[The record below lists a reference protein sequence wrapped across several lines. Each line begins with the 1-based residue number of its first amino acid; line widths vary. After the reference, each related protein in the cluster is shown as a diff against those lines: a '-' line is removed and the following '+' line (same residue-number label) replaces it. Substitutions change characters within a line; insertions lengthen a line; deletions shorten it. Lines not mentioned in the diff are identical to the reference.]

1 MCNDLGHGSDLA
13 MSNRNLQAAAAVQWD
28 SSAVASPTAAHALAQ
43 MVRGGRRDAP
53 RTALNGA
60 LVVYWGCVRSLALPQ
75 RHELCKALREAI
87 RRGDT
92 TVRAWLPIVLGEPC
106 PALVRDAALA
116 YVAAAPASLEQ
127 KLAAIDDACD
137 WIRRDLG
144 LSKAGIFAA
153 LLVAADP
160 ALLERIASLRWRLD
174 ARQRA
179 VVFELTAGVS
189 EPAVRELL
197 DDWRAAAVC

>member
-13 MSNRNLQAAAAVQWD
+13 MSNRKLQAATANQWD
-28 SSAVASPTAAHALAQ
+28 FTAVSPGAAQLLVQ
-43 MVRGGRRDAP
+43 LVRCGRRDAA
-53 RTALNGA
+53 RTALMGA
-60 LVVYWGCVRSLALPQ
+60 LCSYWGCVREMTLPE
-75 RHELCKALREAI
+75 RRELCQALREAI

-106 PALVRDAALA
+106 PTLVRDAAFA
-116 YVAAAPASLEQ
+116 YVAAAPASLEH

-137 WIRRDLG
+137 WILRDLG

-179 VVFELTAGVS
+179 IVLELTTGVS

-197 DDWRAAAVC
+197 DDWRAATVG

>member
-1 MCNDLGHGSDLA
+1 
-13 MSNRNLQAAAAVQWD
+13 MSNRKLQAATAKQWD
-28 SSAVASPTAAHALAQ
+28 STAVSPGAAQMLVQ
-43 MVRGGRRDAP
+43 MVRCGRRDAA
-53 RTALNGA
+53 RTALMGA
-60 LVVYWGCVRSLALPQ
+60 LRSYWGCVREMTLPE
-75 RHELCKALREAI
+75 RRELCQALREAI

-106 PALVRDAALA
+106 PALVRDAAFA
-116 YVAAAPASLEQ
+116 YVAAAPASLEH

-137 WIRRDLG
+137 WIRRDLS

-153 LLVAADP
+153 LLAAADP
-160 ALLERIASLRWRLD
+160 ALLERVASLRWQLD

-179 VVFELTAGVS
+179 VVLELTTGVS

-197 DDWRAAAVC
+197 DDWRAATVG

>member
-13 MSNRNLQAAAAVQWD
+13 MSNRKLQAATAIQWD
-28 SSAVASPTAAHALAQ
+28 STAVAPVAAQ
-43 MVRGGRRDAP
+43 MLVHMVRCGRRDAP
-53 RTALNGA
+53 RTALMGA
-60 LVVYWGCVRSLALPQ
+60 LCSYWSCVRGTTLPE
-75 RHELCKALREAI
+75 RRELCQALREAI

-92 TVRAWLPIVLGEPC
+92 TVRAWLPVVLGEPC
-106 PALVRDAALA
+106 PVLVRDAALA
-116 YVAAAPASLEQ
+116 YVTAAPTGLEQ

-153 LLVAADP
+153 LLAAADRD
-160 ALLERIASLRWRLD
+160 LLERIASLRWRLD
-174 ARQRA
+174 ARQQE
-179 VVFELTAGVS
+179 VVFELTAGVG

-197 DDWRAAAVC
+197 DGWRAAAAG